1 MRKKFLSMALACA
14 LSLSM
19 AVPAVAAAP
28 PSELEMAAAYV
39 REQGIM
45 TGDQNGNLNLDA
57 GLNRAQLAVILTRLS
72 DETGDMGRN
81 AEYYRTV
88 CP

>member
-28 PSELEMAAAYV
+28 LSELEMAAA
-39 REQGIM
+39 
-45 TGDQNGNLNLDA
+45 
-57 GLNRAQLAVILTRLS
+57 
-72 DETGDMGRN
+72 
-81 AEYYRTV
+81 
-88 CP
+88 